1 MAGGGEVRNSGR
13 TRRAIGSIA
22 QPLLVAAAVAA
33 AILVAACGSAPDAP
47 TGGAGPTSPPATA
60 EDSPRAAS
68 PSPSSEATPADV
80 VSDGLPGPGGSTV
93 DPAAGR
99 AADEAYVPESSIDAV
114 EKRLNVTVNGETVYI
129 KNGGQVVLG
138 DGLVAEIFV
147 DPYPPSTLRSWL
159 DIYLTKDGEPVTGAS
174 IGIEYDMLA
183 MLHGPFWGEAD
194 KLGGGHYLFTLDYI
208 MFGAWDQFVTI
219 RMGLERIRFPVVLV
233 AYP

>member
-1 MAGGGEVRNSGR
+1 MA
-13 TRRAIGSIA
+13 
-22 QPLLVAAAVAA
+22 AAAVA
-33 AILVAACGSAPDAP
+33 AILVAACGGAPDAP
-47 TGGAGPTSPPATA
+47 AGGAGSVSPLATS
-60 EDSPRAAS
+60 EDSPRAAL
-68 PSPSSEATPADV
+68 PSPSSEATLADV
-80 VSDGLPGPGGSTV
+80 VSDGLPGSGGSTV

-114 EKRLNVTVNGETVYI
+114 EKRLNLTINGETIYI

-159 DIYLTKDGEPVTGAS
+159 DIYLTQDGEPVTDAS

-183 MLHGPFWGEAD
+183 MLHGPFWGEAE
-194 KLGGGHYLFTLDYI
+194 KLGGGHYLFILDYI
-208 MFGAWDQFVTI
+208 MFGAWDQAVTI